1 MPQVPSPI
9 LPTPDPAET
18 GPAGLNPRQSAIVE
32 RARAEGFVAV
42 EALTAAFDVTPQ
54 TIRRD
59 IKLLCDLGILR
70 RYYGGASLVTNT
82 HNMEYETRRNLMA
95 AEKAAI
101 GRLVAE
107 HIPDGA
113 SLFLNVGTT
122 TEAVARAL
130 LGHRGLKVI
139 TNNIN
144 LAILLSQGQDFEV
157 SIAGGRIRPDDLAVV
172 GEATVDF
179 INNFRVDF
187 GIIGISGID
196 FDGTLLDFDF
206 REVKVAQTDHRQC
219 PHRVPGHRPF
229 QVRPPRHGQARPRLN
244 ARRRVRRP
252 RAAAADGRPAR
263 TRAGLRPRRFSR
275 PRLTPLRTPTAPR
288 PPAFPPAGATA
299 ASVAARTR

>member
-1 MPQVPSPI
+1 MTQ
-9 LPTPDPAET
+9 PTNASDPETADT
-18 GPAGLNPRQSAIVE
+18 GPAGLNPRQTAIVE
-32 RARAEGFVAV
+32 RARAEGYVGV

-59 IKLLCDLGILR
+59 FKLLCDLGILR

-82 HNMEYETRRNLMA
+82 RNMEYETRRNLMA
-95 AEKAAI
+95 TEKAAI
-101 GRLVAE
+101 GRMVAE

-130 LGHRGLKVI
+130 MAKRGLKVI

-179 INNFRVDF
+179 INSFRVDF

-206 REVKVAQTDHRQC
+206 REVRVAQTIIANARTVFLVTDRSKFG
-219 PHRVPGHRPF
+219 RRAMVKLGHVSMLDALF
-229 QVRPPRHGQARPRLN
+229 VDRPP
-244 ARRRVRRP
+244 
-252 RAAAADGRPAR
+252 
-263 TRAGLRPRRFSR
+263 
-275 PRLTPLRTPTAPR
+275 
-288 PPAFPPAGATA
+288 PPAMTELFEREQIPVH
-299 ASVAARTR
+299 VACPDDD

>member
-139 TNNIN
+139 TNNLN

-206 REVKVAQTDHRQC
+206 REVKVAQTII
-219 PHRVPGHRPF
+219 
-229 QVRPPRHGQARPRLN
+229 AN
-244 ARRRVRRP
+244 ARTVFLATDHSKFGRRAMVKLGHVSMLDAVFVDHAP
-252 RAAAADGRPAR
+252 PQPMADLLEREQV
-263 TRAGLRPRRFSR
+263 SVHV
-275 PRLTPLRTPTAPR
+275 
-288 PPAFPPAGATA
+288 AFPG
-299 ASVAARTR
+299 RG